1 MGTTTHKGKGNGKRK
16 GEPLNAKFVER
27 TTEPGKYSDGQ
38 RGGHGLM
45 LWVQRSGSRQW
56 VQRIVI
62 HGKRRDIGLGGYP
75 VVTLAVA
82 RDRALANRRVAQAGG
97 DPRTHVNPGVP
108 TFEDATKRVHAIH
121 AASWKNDKQRAQWVN
136 EVSRIVWPSVGHLP
150 VSAITTAQL
159 TAVFEPIWL
168 AKPVIANRVR
178 QRTERI
184 FDWVVS
190 QGYRPDN
197 PAGSPLMANL
207 PNQPEGEHHR
217 ALHHADLPEAIRTV
231 RNSTSGESAKLAFEF
246 LALTAVRRGEG
257 LGARWS
263 EIDLEARTWVIPA
276 SRMKAGRE
284 HRVPLSTAAMNVLA
298 RCEKASGGRT
308 GYVFQ
313 SPRSRAK
320 PINESSVNK
329 MLQKAGIKCSPHGL
343 RSSFRDWG
351 GETEKPREVLEAA
364 LAHKF
369 GDRTETAYARSDLF
383 DRRVPVMQEWGE
395 FVTA

>member
-16 GEPLNAKFVER
+16 GEPLTAKFVER
-27 TTEPGKYSDGQ
+27 AKEPGKYSDGQ

-45 LWVQRSGSRQW
+45 LWVQPSGSRQW

-75 VVTLAVA
+75 VVTLAEA
-82 RDRALANRRVAQAGG
+82 RDRALANRRVARNGG
-97 DPRTHVNPGVP
+97 DPRTQANPGVP
-108 TFEDATKRVHAIH
+108 TFEDATRKVHPIRTAGLKTEK
-121 AASWKNDKQRAQWVN
+121 SRKQWID
-136 EVSRIVWPSVGHLP
+136 EVARYVWPSIGHLP
-150 VSAITTAQL
+150 VNAITTAQL
-159 TAVFEPIWL
+159 TPIFEPIWTEKPKL
-168 AKPVIANRVR
+168 AQRVR
-178 QRTERI
+178 SRTWRI
-184 FDWVVS
+184 LDWAMA

-217 ALHHADLPEAIRTV
+217 AIHYSDLPEAIRMV
-231 RNSTSGESAKLAFEF
+231 RNSTSGEITKLAFEF

-257 LGARWS
+257 LGARWD
-263 EIDLEARTWVIPA
+263 EIDMGARTWTIPA

-298 RCEKASGGRT
+298 RCEKVSDGRT
-308 GYVFQ
+308 GFVFQ

-320 PINESSVNK
+320 PIDESSVNK
-329 MLQKAGIKCSPHGL
+329 MLKKAGIECSPHGL

-351 GETEKPREVLEAA
+351 GETAKPREVLEAA
-364 LAHKF
+364 LAHKVANK
-369 GDRTETAYARSDLF
+369 TEAAYARSDLF
-383 DRRVPVMQEWGE
+383 DRRVLVMQAWADYVSG
-395 FVTA
+395 